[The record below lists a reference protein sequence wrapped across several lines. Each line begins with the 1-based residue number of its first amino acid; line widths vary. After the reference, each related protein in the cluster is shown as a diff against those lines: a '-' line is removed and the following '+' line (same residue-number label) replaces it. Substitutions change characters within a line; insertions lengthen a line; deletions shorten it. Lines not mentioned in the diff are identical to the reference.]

1 MRSNGEGRAATV
13 ASRRQTPANIGR
25 RAEPALAAA
34 LEARDLAGGYGAR
47 PILRGVS
54 LAVAA
59 GEAVALL
66 GRNGCGKS
74 TLLRL
79 LGGVLTPQAGAVT
92 LRGTPLAALPRRAVA
107 RTLAVVAQELSVP
120 FAFSVRE
127 VVELGRAPYA
137 RFLQAPDA
145 ADRRAVDRA
154 LAATDLIDLAGRTF
168 QQRVAVAMALAQE
181 PRVLLL
187 DEPTVH
193 LDIAHQLGLLS
204 LIRRLCR
211 EEGLAVLAA
220 MHDINLACL
229 YFDRFVVLGEG
240 TTLAVGAPA
249 EVLSPE
255 LVERAFG
262 TRVVV
267 GRHPCLDVPQVSLLP

>member
-1 MRSNGEGRAATV
+1 M
-13 ASRRQTPANIGR
+13 
-25 RAEPALAAA
+25 AAA

-168 QQRVAVAMALAQE
+168 QQLSGGEQQRVAVAMALAQE